1 MDEVR
6 IKIETDENEPQYK
19 PHNHNSNPISMEI
32 SLNGKYLVTYSEK
45 DKKIVSWNVE
55 DIEDIKEGEDTKEGE
70 DEEGKDTKEEDTKEG
85 KNAIEIEDTKEGK
98 NATDEKIKE
107 ITIKKR
113 IFNICVSNE
122 KILAYINKYEISK
135 YKDCFY

>member
-1 MDEVR
+1 
-6 IKIETDENEPQYK
+6 
-19 PHNHNSNPISMEI
+19 MEI

-70 DEEGKDTKEEDTKEG
+70 DEEGKDIKEEDIKEG